1 MPFHSFRPGR
11 RSIRLKGYDYS
22 AMGSYFVTICVRN
35 RECVFGDVLNGEM
48 KPSAIGEIVNQCWV
62 LLSDDFA
69 NVGLDAFQ
77 IMPNHFHGIVVLFGP
92 DRRDLIGRDL
102 INQIPTGDSPNP
114 TDNQIPTGLDE
125 SRFGPVPG
133 WQQMKNPKQTLGKII
148 RHFKAKATRQ
158 IHEAGFADF
167 QWQQRFHDRIIRGE
181 DELNRIRAY
190 IQSNPSKWEGDA
202 ENPHRDEQR

>member
-1 MPFHSFRPGR
+1 
-11 RSIRLKGYDYS
+11 
-22 AMGSYFVTICVRN
+22 
-35 RECVFGDVLNGEM
+35 M

-102 INQIPTGDSPNP
+102 INQIPAGISPNP

-158 IHEAGFADF
+158 IHEAGCADF

-190 IQSNPSKWEGDA
+190 IQSNPSKWEDDA
-202 ENPHRDEQR
+202 QNPHRDEQR